1 MTATATSPQTKK
13 TSSKKPLSRAIAV
26 QRKDAADKRIAK
38 LEAKLSK
45 EKELVTRYEGL
56 IAAAVEP
63 AAAEKTSD

>member
-13 TSSKKPLSRAIAV
+13 TSAKKPLSRAIAV
-26 QRKDAADKRIAK
+26 QRKDAAIKRIEK

-45 EKELVTRYEGL
+45 EKELAARYEGL

-63 AAAEKTSD
+63 AADKPSE